1 MSTKVAS
8 ADGGRQMSLFDNTD
22 YEKLERLDKAMDSIK
37 DKFGAGAIKRASALE
52 NNSRDIDRK
61 AKS

>member
-8 ADGGRQMSLFDNTD
+8 EDGGRQMNLFDNTD

-37 DKFGAGAIKRASALE
+37 GRFGAGAIKRASSLE
-52 NNSRDIDRK
+52 TK
-61 AKS
+61 LQK